1 MEFYTLDSNFFTAKQ
16 AINKYVDSKEADIQ
30 EALLSIITNLLYMSI
45 KDDNYSYTDYL
56 LQSAKK
62 IPLKPRLFLQKE
74 LISFY
79 QNLIEYHFDKKQL
92 YLENCKVIT
101 QSIKLAGMEEYGKAL
116 NGVIAKLVK

>member
-1 MEFYTLDSNFFTAKQ
+1 
-16 AINKYVDSKEADIQ
+16 
-30 EALLSIITNLLYMSI
+30 MSI

-101 QSIKLAGMEEYGKAL
+101 QSIKLAGMEEYGEAL